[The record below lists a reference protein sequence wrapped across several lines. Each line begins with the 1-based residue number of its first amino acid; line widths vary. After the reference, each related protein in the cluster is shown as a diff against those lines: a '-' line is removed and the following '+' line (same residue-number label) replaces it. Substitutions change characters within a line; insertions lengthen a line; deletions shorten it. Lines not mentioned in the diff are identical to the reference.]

1 MRKEDK
7 RRLFWGAVTVL
18 MVVLVLYYGPAVVFF
33 YATKR
38 TIRNEPA
45 SRVVPQPLLDT
56 AVAPAAGPEF
66 SYFGVQFRAAWDG
79 QTEIKEV
86 RSLVRIQFPTG
97 QSVLFFDP
105 SAGLDMVE
113 TARQAHQPDFIENLY
128 GAEAARSNYSLMEA
142 ALNSIPDQLSLW
154 QTRRGIATK
163 GQLLILKTIIIRH
176 GETGL
181 YRFQMGN
188 LKGFQEGDPGKA
200 NVVVVHGFDKSDRQY
215 EIEVGAP
222 RAGLI
227 KQSEI
232 NTILSSL
239 QITKDPRKYN

>member
-1 MRKEDK
+1 MRKESK
-7 RRLFWGAVTVL
+7 RRLFWGAVSAL
-18 MVVLVLYYGPAVVFF
+18 MVLLVLYYGPTLVFF

-38 TIRNEPA
+38 TIRRAPV

-66 SYFGVQFRAAWDG
+66 SYFGVQFRTAWRG
-79 QTEIKEV
+79 QIEIKEL

-105 SAGLDMVE
+105 STSLDMIN
-113 TARQAHQPDFIENLY
+113 TARQAGQPDFIESLY
-128 GAEAARSNYSLMEA
+128 GAEAARSNYSLMEG
-142 ALNSIPDQLSLW
+142 ALNSVPDQLSLW
-154 QTRRGIATK
+154 QTRRGIVTK
-163 GQLLILKTIIIRH
+163 GELLILKTMMIMH
-176 GETGL
+176 GETGV

-188 LKGFQEGDPGKA
+188 LKGFQEGDPSKVS
-200 NVVVVHGFDKSDRQY
+200 VVVVHGFDRLDRQY
-215 EIEVGAP
+215 EIEVFAAE
-222 RAGLI
+222 AGLI

-239 QITKDPRKYN
+239 QPAPDSRRDN